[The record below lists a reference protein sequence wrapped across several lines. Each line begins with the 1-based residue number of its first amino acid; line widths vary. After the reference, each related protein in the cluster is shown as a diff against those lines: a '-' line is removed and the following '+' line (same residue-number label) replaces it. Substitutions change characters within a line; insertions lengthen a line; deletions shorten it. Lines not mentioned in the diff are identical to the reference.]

1 MNDEFRRERARTVRS
16 IADNADP
23 FTKKRL
29 LDLAERYEDSVKRPA
44 PSAFALRM
52 IDQMIDQAS

>member
-1 MNDEFRRERARTVRS
+1 MNDEFLRERARTVRS

-29 LDLAERYEDSVKRPA
+29 LNLAERYEDRVGLVHRAASRLVA
-44 PSAFALRM
+44 PQVL
-52 IDQMIDQAS
+52 DQAS